1 MKKPR
6 IISAVTL
13 DKILF
18 KKNTIMA
25 LLKWNQKLTPLDNE
39 IQQLKGEVISMW
51 EMVLSQLQKA
61 EKALKNMDRDLAR
74 EVILTEK
81 RVNAFE
87 LKIDSDC
94 EDIIALFAPVAIDLR
109 FVLAVLKINMNLE
122 RTGDIAE
129 GIGKFV
135 VDIPEDFDVRL
146 LEITRVIEMYQ
157 QANEMVVDVMNAFEE
172 EDTMMARKVFKKDD
186 LLDEINKNAA
196 GIVAGFIK
204 ENPAKIESALYIL
217 STIRK
222 LERVGDQAK
231 NMAEEI
237 IFYSEAKVLK
247 HKPKNK
253 KSNPEEE

>member
-1 MKKPR
+1 
-6 IISAVTL
+6 
-13 DKILF
+13 
-18 KKNTIMA
+18 MA

-39 IQQLKGEVISMW
+39 IQQLKLEVISMW

-61 EKALKNMDRDLAR
+61 EEALKNIDRDLAR

-87 LKIDSDC
+87 LKIDRDC
-94 EDIIALFAPVAIDLR
+94 EDILALFAPVAIDLR
-109 FVLAVLKINMNLE
+109 FILAVLKINMNLE

-135 VDIPEDFDVRL
+135 VDIPEDFDKRL
-146 LEITRVIEMYQ
+146 LEITRVVEMYE
-157 QANEMVVDVMNAFEE
+157 QANEMISEVMNAFEE
-172 EDTMMARKVFKKDD
+172 ENTMLARKVFKKDD

-196 GIVAGFIK
+196 TIVANYIK
-204 ENPAKIESALYIL
+204 DNPAKIESALYIL

-253 KSNPEEE
+253 KSNPGEE